1 MTTGYVYYH
10 KNIARW
16 LVYYWLDGKRVYVGN
31 RKTEAEAIARW
42 QELKAIENRYLNEA
56 WADIRSNIDK
66 NKRKKKGQ

>member
-10 KNIARW
+10 KNSARW
-16 LVYYWLDGKRVYVGN
+16 LVYYWLDGKRVYVGS

-56 WADIRSNIDK
+56 WADIRRNIDK